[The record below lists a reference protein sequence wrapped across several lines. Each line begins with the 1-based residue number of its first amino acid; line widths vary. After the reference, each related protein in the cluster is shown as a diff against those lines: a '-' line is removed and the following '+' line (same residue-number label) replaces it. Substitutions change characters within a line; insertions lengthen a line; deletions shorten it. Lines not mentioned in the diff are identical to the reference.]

1 MMGSVTPPRGRRRA
15 AAWRSVA
22 LALLALLG
30 SALIPARAA
39 AIRIGVVPA
48 AAMGPIYI
56 AKEKGYFGAEGIEM
70 ELVPFETSE
79 AAAAAAAAGAVDF
92 GAAAISAALYGF
104 TGQGPLRIIGGLYSE
119 ASGFHTAAIIASDA
133 AYDHGLRDVKALAG
147 RSVAL
152 AALGGPAHYS
162 LARLAEKYGADLAAM
177 RLVPAQN
184 PRGVLAALEGNK
196 AEMAIVAGSVATPA
210 LQAGQVKLLGW
221 VGDETPW
228 QEGVAFTTTKVIAEH
243 SSTVQAFLRALRKG
257 AHDYHAAFTGP
268 GGKRQDGPDAKELL
282 AIIAKY
288 ARQPPDQV
296 RLGIAYVDADARLDR
311 RDVLHQLDWLKQQN
325 LLPGTAEAAT
335 VMAQDYVIALPEQD
349 KEGAVQK

>member
-15 AAWRSVA
+15 AAWQWAA

-30 SALIPARAA
+30 SALTPARAA

-48 AAMGPIYI
+48 AAMGPIFI
-56 AKEKGYFGAEGIEM
+56 AKEKGYFGAEGIET
-70 ELVPFETSE
+70 ELVPFDASE
-79 AAAAAAAAGAVDF
+79 GAAAAAASGAVDF
-92 GAAAISAALYGF
+92 GAAAISSALYGF
-104 TGQGPLRIIGGLYSE
+104 TGQGPLRIISGLYSE
-119 ASGFHTAAIIASDA
+119 ANGFHTLAIVAADA
-133 AYDHGLRDVKALAG
+133 AYDHGLRAVKGLAG

-162 LARLAEKYGADLAAM
+162 LALLTEKYGADLAAM
-177 RLVPAQN
+177 RLVPAEN
-184 PRGVLAALEGNK
+184 PRGVLAALEANE

-228 QEGVAFTTTKVIAEH
+228 QEGVAFTSTKMIAEH

-257 AHDYHAAFTGP
+257 AHDYSAAFTGP
-268 GGKRQDGPDAKELL
+268 GGKRQDGPDAKEML

-288 ARQPPDQV
+288 AHLPPDQV
-296 RLGIAYVDADARLDR
+296 RLGIAYVDASARLDR
-311 RDVLHQLDWLKQQN
+311 RDVLHQLDWFKQQKV
-325 LLPGTAEAAT
+325 LPGTVDPAT
-335 VMAQDYVIALPEQD
+335 VIAQDYVIALPDQNQ
-349 KEGAVQK
+349 EGAAQK